1 VLDLLWSLAL
11 VIKEKLEEHRSGIF
25 QVVSVILTLGSYSS
39 AIAINVLLYDLLPKW
54 LSVCNSVAIGV
65 LFIAALVNIN
75 PNNTILLS
83 GLALLY
89 IQCISYILGMARSEI
104 STFEYNWKLESLM
117 IVLLGLVCMSML
129 HRGSGKLKTCSSSLN
144 QILGMN
150 T

>member
-1 VLDLLWSLAL
+1 MGSLVGLFGLTMLMGSGFIDLVYRTCLQCWLLYCIIQSIAVLDLLWSLAL
-11 VIKEKLEEHRSGIF
+11 VIKERLEEHRSGIF

-89 IQCISYILGMARSEI
+89 IQCISYILGMAR
-104 STFEYNWKLESLM
+104 
-117 IVLLGLVCMSML
+117 
-129 HRGSGKLKTCSSSLN
+129 
-144 QILGMN
+144 
-150 T
+150 